1 VQARMPILVPHLV
14 QRVPLARWIP
24 TAIHRLLVTRAMRG
38 RTRLRV
44 LSNAASALR
53 GPLIA
58 TLIHQRHAMAEHAQL
73 AALVQQVQHHAR
85 CALLVRQTW
94 TVIHRLLATLAV
106 QARMPIQVP
115 PHAPHVQQALPT
127 LIKMLLPHARTA
139 MQDSIHPAAQH
150 HVLTARRARLT
161 WTAIHRLLVTRAV
174 RGRTRLALAWPVAH
188 VLLARQTWT
197 VIHRLLATLAVQA
210 RMPILVPHLVQRVPL
225 ARWISTA
232 IHRLLARYVES
243 GSTRLLE

>member
-1 VQARMPILVPHLV
+1 MISAR
-14 QRVPLARWIP
+14 LARTPIQVPPHAPHVQQALPTFIKMLLPHARTAMQDSIHPVAQHHVLTARRARLTW
-24 TAIHRLLVTRAMRG
+24 TAIHRLLVTRAVRG

-94 TVIHRLLATLAV
+94 TVIHRLLATLVV
-106 QARMPIQVP
+106 QARTPIQVP

-127 LIKMLLPHARTA
+127 
-139 MQDSIHPAAQH
+139 S
-150 HVLTARRARLT
+150 
-161 WTAIHRLLVTRAV
+161 
-174 RGRTRLALAWPVAH
+174 
-188 VLLARQTWT
+188 T
-197 VIHRLLATLAVQA
+197 VIHRPRVRLLRRPMYA
-210 RMPILVPHLVQRVPL
+210 RLGL
-225 ARWISTA
+225 ARQISIA
-232 IHRLLARYVES
+232 VGS
-243 GSTRLLE
+243 STRTTFFFC